1 MPIRMVDDPQDPQ
14 DDSGDDGGGGGFGP
28 SGGGGGGGGIFGL
41 LFLLLGLFRGRGL
54 ILLLVILGGG
64 YFLFG
69 RGGCNGAGGLG
80 GITQQVA
87 QLATGG
93 YLDPRQFEKANIYE
107 SLSDDSTK
115 NPLPEAVNLQKFAPA
130 VGDQGHQG
138 SCVAWS
144 SAYGARTI
152 AEAARTGEDPN
163 SLKFSPSFLYNQIGL
178 EGCEGSYII
187 RAMDFMTKSG
197 AVPYDQ
203 FPYNDQDC
211 SRQPDQQLL
220 EEARQHRM
228 RGFNRLTPG
237 DKNNAIDLRAIK
249 ENLSQGAPVV
259 IGMMVGGTYMKP
271 MMGQDV
277 WNPTDEDK
285 SLMGFGG
292 HAQCVVGYDDKK
304 YGGAFLIMNS
314 WGPSWGNNGFAWVRY
329 RDFRHFVREAYGLE
343 PMDKTGAAAA
353 APFACEIGLVQVRI
367 EGKRTIPGDYI
378 PLQLKAGDTR
388 EGNVFETIAPVK
400 KGDRFKMEVKNSTE
414 CYIYVFGKETDGT
427 SYTLFPYPRA
437 DNPVKTK
444 YSPFCG
450 ITGYRLFPKDK
461 SMSPDSIGTRDE
473 MAVVVSRQ
481 PLDWYAINNKISE
494 NPGKDYA
501 SRLNAALGE
510 GLIRNVRF
518 QSSAKGN
525 MQFTVKGTGGNSI
538 VATIVEIS
546 KQ

>member
-1 MPIRMVDDPQDPQ
+1 MVDDPQDPQ
-14 DDSGDDGGGGGFGP
+14 DNSGDDQGGGFGP
-28 SGGGGGGGGIFGL
+28 SGGGGGGGGIFQL
-41 LFLLLGLFRGRGL
+41 LLLLLGLFRGRGL
-54 ILLLVILGGG
+54 IFLLIILGGG
-64 YFLFG
+64 YFFFG
-69 RGGCNGAGGLG
+69 RGGCNGGTGGSGLLH
-80 GITQQVA
+80 QAV

-93 YLDPRQFEKANIYE
+93 YLDPRQFEKARIYE

-115 NPLPEAVNLQKFAPA
+115 NPLPEAVNLQKFAPG

-163 SLKFSPSFLYNQIGL
+163 SLKYSPSFLYNQIGL
-178 EGCEGSYII
+178 QNCDGSYIE
-187 RAMDFMTKSG
+187 RAMEFMTRSG
-197 AVPYDQ
+197 SVPYAD
-203 FPYNDQDC
+203 FPYSDQDC
-211 SRQPDQQLL
+211 SKQPDQHLL

-237 DKNNAIDLRAIK
+237 DRNNVIDLHAIK

-259 IGMMVGGTYMKP
+259 IGMMVGGSYMNS

-277 WNPTDEDK
+277 WNPTGDDR

-292 HAQCVVGYDDKK
+292 HAQCVVGYDDRK

-329 RDFRHFVREAYGLE
+329 PDFRYFVREAYGLE
-343 PMDKTGAAAA
+343 PMERTGAAAA
-353 APFACEIGLVQVRI
+353 APFACEIGLVQVHY
-367 EGKRTIPGDYI
+367 EGPKTISGDYL
-378 PLQLKAGDTR
+378 PLQVKN
-388 EGNVFETIAPVK
+388 ENVFETISPVK
-400 KGDRFKMEVKNSTE
+400 MGTRFKMEVKNSTE
-414 CYIYVFGKETDGT
+414 CYVYVFGKETDGS
-427 SYTLFPYPRA
+427 SYTLFPYPQT
-437 DNPVKTK
+437 DDPTKTK

-450 ITGYRLFPKDK
+450 ITGYRLFPKGK
-461 SMSPDSIGTRDE
+461 SLMPDSIGTRDE

-481 PLDWYAINNKISE
+481 PLDWFTLNKKISA
-494 NPGKDYA
+494 NPRQDFGA
-501 SRLNAALGE
+501 RINAALGTQ
-510 GLIRNVRF
+510 LITDVKF
-518 QSSAKGN
+518 KSSAKGN
-525 MQFTVKGTGGNSI
+525 MQFTVEGEKNSV